1 MTGYRRS
8 PDDIRPF
15 SLDGRGQT
23 IAFNISVGGNTL
35 ALTLVEASKLSNDT
49 LLVGVI
55 ETIASES
62 PILQRLPFIE
72 IIGNSLTYNRE
83 NVAPT
88 AAFYDVGDD
97 WTEDTP
103 TFTQASAS
111 LKILGGDADVDNFL
125 KSTRSNVQDLEA
137 AVVQLKARAVQNL
150 FDDTFINGDETA
162 DPKSFDGLNQLC
174 VSGQTLSMGVDGA
187 SLTLE
192 KLDETIDKILPGK
205 PDMLLMSRRT
215 RRDMNELA
223 RASGTVIEADRDDFG
238 KVVQFYD
245 GIPIGIN
252 DYISDAQTVGVN
264 GDTST
269 IFALQFGEGA
279 VSGLTGPGGL
289 DIERVGSL
297 ETKDASRIRVKW
309 YASLALFNT
318 AKLARLIGVRP

>member
-1 MTGYRRS
+1 MGPARPKSCRSAVTGFRSTVRQPACGFRLRPKTCRSAVTGYRRS

-174 VSGQTLSMGVDGA
+174 VSGQTLSMGV
-187 SLTLE
+187 
-192 KLDETIDKILPGK
+192 
-205 PDMLLMSRRT
+205 M
-215 RRDMNELA
+215 
-223 RASGTVIEADRDDFG
+223 
-238 KVVQFYD
+238 
-245 GIPIGIN
+245 
-252 DYISDAQTVGVN
+252 
-264 GDTST
+264 
-269 IFALQFGEGA
+269 AL
-279 VSGLTGPGGL
+279 
-289 DIERVGSL
+289 R
-297 ETKDASRIRVKW
+297 
-309 YASLALFNT
+309 
-318 AKLARLIGVRP
+318 